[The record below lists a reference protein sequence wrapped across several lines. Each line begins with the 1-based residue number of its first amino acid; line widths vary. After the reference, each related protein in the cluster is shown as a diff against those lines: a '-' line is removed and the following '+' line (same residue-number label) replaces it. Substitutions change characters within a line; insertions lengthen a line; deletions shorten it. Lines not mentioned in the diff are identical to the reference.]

1 METRQIA
8 QPMRLFLDSLK
19 VRGHKILSEDT
30 MNYLTAPGTLSTAY
44 EFKQEGESDQEFL
57 RLFSAWLHEYPQPVD
72 GHTEYYLLMGL
83 RLDEHLTKDELEFLE
98 RYVADC
104 FAYSHGWYY
113 ELNHRLRHRLRIT
126 LIMSQQKEFRRLIK
140 KDLPGV

>member
-1 METRQIA
+1 
-8 QPMRLFLDSLK
+8 MRLFLDSLK

-30 MNYLTAPGTLSTAY
+30 TNYLTAPGTLSTAY
-44 EFKQEGESDQEFL
+44 EFKQEGESDHEFL
-57 RLFSAWLHEYPQPVD
+57 QLFSAWLHESPQPVD

-83 RLDEHLTKDELEFLE
+83 RLGEHLTNYELEFLE
-98 RYVADC
+98 RNVADC

-113 ELNHRLRHRLRIT
+113 ELNHRVRHRLRIT

-140 KDLPGV
+140 KRLPGE

>member
-1 METRQIA
+1 
-8 QPMRLFLDSLK
+8 MRLYLDSLK

-98 RYVADC
+98 RNVADC
-104 FAYSHGWYY
+104 FD

-140 KDLPGV
+140 KDLPGE

>member
-1 METRQIA
+1 
-8 QPMRLFLDSLK
+8 MRLYLDSLK

-57 RLFSAWLHEYPQPVD
+57 RLFSAWLHEYPQPVG

-83 RLDEHLTKDELEFLE
+83 RLDELE
-98 RYVADC
+98 RNVADC